1 MKRIVLL
8 CAVLWVSL
16 LVSGCGAMQAK
27 QIDPISVETAKALA
41 LKAVGL
47 TTEQVS
53 FTTVDLE
60 TQGGLDYYAVRF
72 TAGGRSYSYEIDA
85 LSGVVIDGQPD
96 YDESAA
102 GQQEAQTSPG
112 ESLVTDAD
120 SFGSVPTQTQ
130 PGGTQEG
137 NADAVSSA
145 TVQQEAQTS
154 PGESLVT
161 DADSFGSVPTQT
173 QPGGTQ
179 EGNADAVS
187 SATVQQQSPAPS
199 GNGDMISAEEARG
212 SALAHAGLS
221 AEQVTF
227 VKSKL
232 DWDHGRQMYEIEFYT
247 ADGKEYDYEVDPYTG
262 EILSFDY
269 DAEQYAPSAGGSGG
283 TITADEA
290 KARALAQVPG
300 ATSEHIVEFAM
311 DREDGRLEYEGKI
324 RYGGVEYEFEIDGY
338 SGAIRS
344 WEAEAIHR

>member
-102 GQQEAQTSPG
+102 G
-112 ESLVTDAD
+112 
-120 SFGSVPTQTQ
+120 
-130 PGGTQEG
+130 
-137 NADAVSSA
+137 
-145 TVQQEAQTS
+145 QQEAQTS

>member
-85 LSGVVIDGQPD
+85 LSGGVIDGQPD

-102 GQQEAQTSPG
+102 G
-112 ESLVTDAD
+112 
-120 SFGSVPTQTQ
+120 
-130 PGGTQEG
+130 
-137 NADAVSSA
+137 
-145 TVQQEAQTS
+145 QQEAQTS

-300 ATSEHIVEFAM
+300 ATSEHIVEFEM
-311 DREDGRLEYEGKI
+311 DHEDGRLEYEGKI

>member
-130 PGGTQEG
+130 
-137 NADAVSSA
+137 
-145 TVQQEAQTS
+145 

>member
-145 TVQQEAQTS
+145 TVQQ
-154 PGESLVT
+154 
-161 DADSFGSVPTQT
+161 
-173 QPGGTQ
+173 
-179 EGNADAVS
+179 
-187 SATVQQQSPAPS
+187 QSPAPS
-199 GNGDMISAEEARG
+199 GNGDMISAERSYKDVDKFRKICYDDLDKAM
-212 SALAHAGLS
+212 SVALAYNITDVCKKCGRIPHY
-221 AEQVTF
+221 TF
-227 VKSKL
+227 EAYNYYLKYNK
-232 DWDHGRQMYEIEFYT
+232 D
-247 ADGKEYDYEVDPYTG
+247 KET
-262 EILSFDY
+262 L
-269 DAEQYAPSAGGSGG
+269 
-283 TITADEA
+283 
-290 KARALAQVPG
+290 
-300 ATSEHIVEFAM
+300 
-311 DREDGRLEYEGKI
+311 
-324 RYGGVEYEFEIDGY
+324 
-338 SGAIRS
+338 
-344 WEAEAIHR
+344 